1 VMRETSEEIS
11 LTRSGRVVDSVGAAF
26 VKCRRNAGSRVRR
39 EVQFMRRVLAFVTV
53 ISMMAPASSVFAA
66 ARAVQGPPEGS
77 ISGTAST
84 STGQTVANATVRL
97 RNLTTGQLSG
107 TTVSDAAGSF
117 SFSGLSASSYVVEVV
132 NAVGEIVGT
141 SASIAVAAGAV
152 VTGVVVAASA
162 AAVAGVGV
170 AAAAGVAAGGF
181 FSSTAGI
188 IAVAASGAAVAGVT
202 VAATSTTASPSR

>member
-1 VMRETSEEIS
+1 
-11 LTRSGRVVDSVGAAF
+11 
-26 VKCRRNAGSRVRR
+26 
-39 EVQFMRRVLAFVTV
+39 MRRVLAFVTV